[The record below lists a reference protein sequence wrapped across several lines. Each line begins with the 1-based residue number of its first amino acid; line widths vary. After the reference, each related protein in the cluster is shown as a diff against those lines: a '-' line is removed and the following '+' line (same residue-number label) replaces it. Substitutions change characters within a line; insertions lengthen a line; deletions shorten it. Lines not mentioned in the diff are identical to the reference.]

1 MNEYGRHFE
10 IYITLDETDR
20 FSAGS
25 IESGFN
31 DADDCEAFLQRGEF
45 DPAWNLRY
53 LQDFRANT
61 LNDLKRLNELHDI
74 PLEYIE
80 NILNDKIRV
89 SFPDTV
95 FIRNIYDKDKI
106 GPHIK
111 PYQGQQ
117 IRPEHLMRDRI
128 LVENPRAYCI
138 LIFKNKT
145 HVDLRQEFYLD
156 YYDRRDVDEYQLFV
170 PKPESI
176 PQDIPKYRLYLN
188 DRLLTE
194 RIYET
199 SLEHDRRCYAE
210 SIWIK
215 NEPEKGFNF
224 TLATDL
230 NITIA
235 AVDIDGVR
243 HRVNAKTFTYT
254 PDK

>member
-10 IYITLDETDR
+10 FYITLDETDR
-20 FSAGS
+20 FSIGS
-25 IESGFN
+25 IEYSTPQHDHCRRFLEN
-31 DADDCEAFLQRGEF
+31 DEF

-53 LQDFRANT
+53 LQDFRINT
-61 LNDLKRLNELHDI
+61 AHDLDKLNDIHPI
-74 PLEYIE
+74 PIDPLRDLLDDSTR
-80 NILNDKIRV
+80 IL
-89 SFPDTV
+89 FPDIMFIIPV
-95 FIRNIYDKDKI
+95 FDKDKI
-106 GPHIK
+106 RPYIK
-111 PYQGQQ
+111 PFDGRRNKSE
-117 IRPEHLMRDRI
+117 IS
-128 LVENPRAYCI
+128 
-138 LIFKNKT
+138 IFKNAQIDSPRVYCVLVVKNKFYSDT
-145 HVDLRQEFYLD
+145 VGLNFLRDHIRQD
-156 YYDRRDVDEYQLFV
+156 IGEYQLFI
-170 PKPESI
+170 PKTESI

-215 NEPEKGFNF
+215 NKPSDGFNF

-230 NITIA
+230 NLTIA

>member
-1 MNEYGRHFE
+1 VNEYGRHFE

-31 DADDCEAFLQRGEF
+31 DADACEAFLQRGEF
-45 DPAWNLRY
+45 DPSWNLSYVQSFKSSTR
-53 LQDFRANT
+53 
-61 LNDLKRLNELHDI
+61 NDLKRLNEIHDI
-74 PLEYIE
+74 PLDHIE
-80 NILNDKIRV
+80 GLLDKEIRILY
-89 SFPDTV
+89 PDIS
-95 FIRNIYDKDKI
+95 FIRPVYDKDKLI
-106 GPHIK
+106 PHIK
-111 PYQGQQ
+111 PYYGQE
-117 IRPEHLMRDRI
+117 IRPEHVIRDR
-128 LVENPRAYCI
+128 LLDANPKTYCI
-138 LIFKNKT
+138 IVFKNKDQ
-145 HVDLRQEFYLD
+145 VDRRQEFYLD
-156 YYDRRDVDEYQLFV
+156 YYNRVDVGVYQLFI